1 MVLEI
6 SRNQKINELDRRN
19 VKKSCKRVSESN
31 RTKIMERGFE
41 LKGEKR
47 GCCNRPA
54 ISMDRKK
61 RKKEEKRS
69 LRSLRKEIREMAAPL
84 LGFLSDIYDYAG
96 LTSLLHFDWFI
107 ALAARGR
114 L

>member
-1 MVLEI
+1 MEEDSNWNFQEKEGVVIDL
-6 SRNQKINELDRRN
+6 RFRWTGRR
-19 VKKSCKRVSESN
+19 E
-31 RTKIMERGFE
+31 
-41 LKGEKR
+41 
-47 GCCNRPA
+47 
-54 ISMDRKK
+54 RKK
-61 RKKEEKRS
+61 KRS